1 MIKTIIIPKNNHIDL
16 IVPDNYIGKEIEILL
31 YSKEEVASEKSTKSM
46 KDFWGKLSDITSN
59 DLQKQVVEG
68 RNEWQNKYDN

>member
-1 MIKTIIIPKNNHIDL
+1 MIKTIIIPKDNHIDL

-31 YSKEEVASEKSTKSM
+31 YSKEEVTSEKSTKSM